1 MVAVDDGN
9 EGAARLPMVFA
20 FSETGHSH
28 ILKDK
33 PCQDSSYFESNER
46 YSFACVADGHGGED
60 YVRSGTGSM
69 LCCRAAYECMT
80 DGDLLDALDSENTPK
95 RAEQLILQ
103 LKKSIICRW
112 NELVAEHLAANAFA
126 ESELEPLSE
135 RVADRYRGGE
145 YIERAYGTTLAA
157 AVRTER
163 FCLILQL
170 GDGMSVISSD
180 SFAPFTEDRSCRD
193 CDDASDDGF
202 DDLDEAVTIQVP
214 DDEGGEPKEPAEP
227 LPYVCPLP
235 IDEKCVL
242 NQTTSM
248 CDSSALSEMR
258 HYYVSTYDGMLP
270 DEIFLCTDGIAN
282 SFAGRSQLYSFY
294 SMIAENLREV
304 TNEAE
309 RDSALCDLWDFIG
322 RLSQKGSGD
331 DVSIAAILNQSFERE

>member
-1 MVAVDDGN
+1 MVAEDGS
-9 EGAARLPMVFA
+9 EGAARLPLTFA
-20 FSETGHSH
+20 FSETGYSH
-28 ILKDK
+28 IQKDK
-33 PCQDSSYFESNER
+33 PCQDSSFFESNER

-60 YVRSGTGSM
+60 YVRSGIGSM

-80 DGDLLDALDSENTPK
+80 DRVLLDALSADNTPK

-103 LKKSIICRW
+103 LKKSLICRW
-112 NELVAEHLAANAFA
+112 NELVAEHMEANAFA

-135 RVADRYRGGE
+135 RVAGHYRSGE

-157 AVRTER
+157 ALRTER
-163 FCLILQL
+163 FCLVLQL
-170 GDGMSVISSD
+170 GDGMSVISAD
-180 SFAPFTEDRSCRD
+180 SYAPFADEAAYDEP
-193 CDDASDDGF
+193 DDGF
-202 DDLDEAVTIQVP
+202 YDLEEVATIRVP
-214 DDEGGEPKEPAEP
+214 DDEGEEQTENEAEK
-227 LPYVCPLP
+227 LAYVCPLP

-248 CDSSALSEMR
+248 CDSNALGEMR
-258 HYYVSTYDGMLP
+258 HYYVSAYDGILP

-294 SMIAENLREV
+294 SMISENMREASD
-304 TNEAE
+304 EEE

-331 DVSIAAILNQSFERE
+331 DVSIAAILN